1 MIVSLEAA
9 GVLMLGSCWFKR
21 IQEAA
26 SAKKPKA
33 TSGRM
38 NRFPKA
44 AVVDNFPGFIYIYI
58 NPVQFAAAETLSEQH
73 KRLTGKSARIS
84 ALL

>member
-21 IQEAA
+21 IQEAV

-44 AVVDNFPGFIYIYI
+44 AVVDNFPGFFIYIL
-58 NPVQFAAAETLSEQH
+58 PVQFAAAETLSEQH

>member
-1 MIVSLEAA
+1 MNVSLEAA

-44 AVVDNFPGFIYIYI
+44 AVVDNFPGFFIYAYI
-58 NPVQFAAAETLSEQH
+58 ASTVCSSGNPFRTA
-73 KRLTGKSARIS
+73 
-84 ALL
+84 